1 MPASA
6 ARSQEASLAARQR
19 RTAWLFL
26 APLLLVLAAVA
37 GWPLLRTIAFSFTDA
52 YLSALASW
60 QFVGLANSLSLAQD
74 QQWWRAVGTTLL
86 FPVLSFALQT
96 LLGLVISLSLTV
108 PLPGS
113 GLSR

>member
-1 MPASA
+1 MRRCPAAARPRRIWPASPVRWRGWAVADAGSAAVMPASA

-52 YLSALASW
+52 YLADLASW
-60 QFVGLANSLSLAQD
+60 QFVGLANYLYLRSEEHTSELQSL
-74 QQWWRAVGTTLL
+74 
-86 FPVLSFALQT
+86 
-96 LLGLVISLSLTV
+96 
-108 PLPGS
+108 
-113 GLSR
+113 